1 MGAMNTSAKLQ
12 SASPCSLILGVFL
25 VHKRKEREE
34 PHRREEPLY
43 EIIHAGTSTN
53 SGALRMSE
61 GFSPPLPTP
70 RTLDWE
76 DAFVFRHISSYSVS
90 PPLPN
95 PITAR
100 QFAQYHHHNYEG
112 TSVITHHLFS
122 RPRSCNSTSIQRRK
136 NRISE
141 QWIY

>member
-1 MGAMNTSAKLQ
+1 MNTSAKLQ
-12 SASPCSLILGVFL
+12 SVFPCSLILGVLL
-25 VHKRKEREE
+25 VHEKRERSLTGERSLFTRSFVRE
-34 PHRREEPLY
+34 LVQMRARFGCRRV
-43 EIIHAGTSTN
+43 
-53 SGALRMSE
+53 
-61 GFSPPLPTP
+61 FSPQLPTP

-76 DAFVFRHISSYSVS
+76 DAFVFHHISSYSVS